1 MRCPFCSYEDTQVK
15 DSRSSE
21 DGGTIRRRRI
31 CTKCNARFTTFERI
45 LVRELTVTKKD
56 GRRRPFDRDKL
67 LRSIE
72 IAVRKRP
79 ITEQQV
85 ENIVN
90 TISHQFERSGEN
102 EITSSQIGQAVME
115 ALSELD
121 PVAYVRFASVYRD
134 FRKAKDFEDFIGNI
148 VTKKK

>member
-1 MRCPFCSYEDTQVK
+1 MRCPFCGFEDTQVK
-15 DSRSSE
+15 DSRPSE
-21 DGGTIRRRRI
+21 DSNAIRRRRS

-45 LVRELTVTKKD
+45 IVRELTVTKKD

-67 LRSIE
+67 ARSIE

-85 ENIVN
+85 EHIVN
-90 TISHQFERSGEN
+90 TISMKFERSGEN
-102 EITSSQIGQAVME
+102 EITSSHIGQAVME
-115 ALSELD
+115 ALAELD
-121 PVAYVRFASVYRD
+121 PVAYVRFASVYKD